1 MEDVNVAVPTEV
13 DEVTSDMKEL
23 DLLIVG
29 AGFGGIYAVHRA
41 RQMGLK
47 VRAYEKGTGVGGTWY
62 YNRYPG
68 ARCDVDSVDYSYA
81 FSDEL
86 QQEWNW
92 SEKFSA
98 QAEILEYTEHVVDR
112 FDLQRDI
119 QLNTAITKLDYDEER
134 RRWDVETNHGE
145 TISARWVL
153 LAAGLLTVPKPP
165 PFPGLDSFGGKWYQT
180 SRWPKEPVDFK
191 GKRVAVIGT
200 GSSAIQAIPVIAEDA
215 AQLTVFQ
222 RTPNFSIPARNR
234 PLGEEEMAEFK
245 ATYAE
250 RRRHAWGS
258 GGGLPSAPS
267 FASAMDLSEEEFE
280 AEMERRWEAGGL
292 PFLYAFQDFRTN
304 LESNERIAEFIRG
317 KIAEEVDDPAVAEM
331 LTPRGYPFGAKRPC
345 FDTNYW
351 ATFNR
356 DNVELVDVNATPIER
371 ITEAGLRTAER
382 DFEFDII
389 IFAVGFDAYTGAIL
403 DIDIHGRESRSLAE
417 HWAEGARIYLGASI
431 SGFPNLFVIAG
442 PGRPVNAGLMHHE
455 HSVDWL
461 LGLMDH
467 ARRNDIAEV
476 EADAEAE
483 EEWNRRIAEAASKTV
498 YPKVKSWY
506 WGTNIEGKPHKFLVL
521 LEGFDVYQELV
532 REIAREGYTGFDLV
546 PESESAV
553 VV

>member
-92 SEKFSA
+92 SEKFSP

-112 FDLQRDI
+112 FDLASDI
-119 QLNTAITKLDYDEER
+119 QLNTTITKLDYDEER

-165 PFPGLDSFGGKWYQT
+165 PFPGLDSFGGEWYQT

-191 GKRVAVIGT
+191 GKRVAVVGT

-215 AQLTVFQ
+215 DQLTVFQ

-258 GGGLPSAPS
+258 PGGLPGAPS
-267 FASAMDLSEEEFE
+267 FASAMELSEEEFE

-356 DNVELVDVNATPIER
+356 DNVELVDVNATPIET
-371 ITEAGLRTAER
+371 ITETGMRTAER
-382 DFEFDII
+382 EFEFDII
-389 IFAVGFDAYTGAIL
+389 VFAVGFDAYTGAIL
-403 DIDIHGRESRSLAE
+403 DIDIHGRGGQSLAE
-417 HWAEGARIYLGASI
+417 YWSEGSRIYLGASV

-461 LGLMDH
+461 LGLMDY

-498 YPKVKSWY
+498 YPRVKSWY

-532 REIAREGYTGFDLV
+532 RNIAREGYTGFDLV
-546 PESESAV
+546 PESEAAAV
-553 VV
+553 V

>member
-1 MEDVNVAVPTEV
+1 MEDVNVVVPTEV
-13 DEVTSDMKEL
+13 DEATSDMKEL

-92 SEKFSA
+92 SEKFSP

-112 FDLQRDI
+112 FGLGSDI

-134 RRWDVETNHGE
+134 NRWDVETNHGE

-165 PFPGLDSFGGKWYQT
+165 PFPGLESFGGEWFQT

-191 GKRVAVIGT
+191 GKRVAVVGT
-200 GSSAIQAIPVIAEDA
+200 GSSAIQAIPVIAEEA

-234 PLGEEEMAEFK
+234 PLGETEMAEFK
-245 ATYAE
+245 ATYPE
-250 RRRHAWGS
+250 RRRQAWGS
-258 GGGLPSAPS
+258 GGGLPSANS
-267 FASAMDLSEEEFE
+267 FASALDLSEEEFE
-280 AEMERRWEAGGL
+280 AEMERRWEIGGL
-292 PFLYAFQDFRTN
+292 TFLYTFRDFRTN
-304 LESNERIAEFIRG
+304 LESNERIAEFIRA

-345 FDTNYW
+345 FDTDYW

-356 DNVELVDVNATPIER
+356 DNVDLVDVNATPIEA
-371 ITEAGLRTAER
+371 ITETGLRTSER
-382 DFEFDII
+382 EFEFDII
-389 IFAVGFDAYTGAIL
+389 VFAIGFDAYTGAIL
-403 DIDIHGRESRSLAE
+403 DIDIHGRDGRSLAE
-417 HWAEGARIYLGASI
+417 HWSEGARIYLGASV

-461 LGLMDH
+461 MGLMEH
-467 ARRNDIAEV
+467 ARRNDVAEV
-476 EADAEAE
+476 EATAEAE
-483 EEWNRRIAEAASKTV
+483 EEWSRRIEKAAMGTV

-521 LEGFDVYQELV
+521 LEGFDVYQELT
-532 REIAREGYTGFDLV
+532 RQIAEEGYPGFTLV
-546 PESESAV
+546 PECAAV
-553 VV
+553 V